1 MEFFAVLFSLIIPA
15 YKPHHLRQAIQS
27 VLAQSYDDYELIVV
41 DDSSPHE
48 LKTELTDFYDHRMH
62 YHRTPHNLGAQDPSR
77 TWNYALQFGKGELI
91 ILLGDDDELAPNYL
105 EEMKRLADRHPNASI
120 YRARLQL
127 TDENGLVVDY
137 GWPLPEVET
146 WDEFLYFRHR
156 HGRLQ
161 STSEMAVRASRLRE
175 MGGYVAMPLA
185 LGSDDHTWLRL
196 SVKHPI
202 ISTNRTYARWR
213 RHAQSISGS
222 VWSEKKQKPYLHEL
236 YRRIILFLNEH
247 EPLAINSELLKRVIQ
262 ERYQKTLPP
271 PPKVESK
278 PGFVPAKTGKVAFLP
293 TIAAKLLRI
302 IRKSVKSPSE
312 NSGDDRK

>member
-1 MEFFAVLFSLIIPA
+1 VLFSVLIPA

-27 VLAQSYDDYELIVV
+27 VLAQSYGDYELIVV

-48 LKTELTDFYDHRMH
+48 VKADFSDCRVR
-62 YHRTPHNLGAQDPSR
+62 YHRTSRNLGAQDPSR

-91 ILLGDDDELAPNYL
+91 VLLGDDDELAPNYL
-105 EEMKRLADRHPNASI
+105 EEMKRLADQHPNASI

-175 MGGYVAMPLA
+175 IGGYVAMPLA
-185 LGSDDHTWLRL
+185 LGSDDLTWLRL

-202 ISTNRTYARWR
+202 ISTNDTYARWR
-213 RHAQSISGS
+213 RHAQSISGA

-236 YRRIILFLNEH
+236 YRRIILFLNDH
-247 EPLAINSELLKRVIQ
+247 QPRAINSDVLERVIQ
-262 ERYQKTLPP
+262 DRYQKTCPP
-271 PPKVESK
+271 PPKVETK
-278 PGFVPAKTGKVAFLP
+278 PESVPAKTGRVPFLRK
-293 TIAAKLLRI
+293 IAAKLLRMI
-302 IRKSVKSPSE
+302 EKSVKWPSD